1 MTKEAGSGRSRL
13 VQDGNT
19 GIYSFENLS
28 RRPGEEQ
35 RLIDDIMR
43 EVERLREL
51 DRQTKAIP

>member
-1 MTKEAGSGRSRL
+1 MTKEAVSSRPRL
-13 VQDGNT
+13 VQEGNT
-19 GIYSFENLS
+19 GMYSFENLQ
-28 RRPGEEQ
+28 RRPGEGQ